1 MLYIW
6 LYYMI
11 SYIILYHIILY
22 YILSYYVILN
32 YIISYL
38 IVYHIIS
45 YIILSYIRLYYIT
58 YCIKLYY
65 IILYYIILCYITL
78 YYTILYY
85 ITFISIIP
93 ISSSSKKDSPAA
105 KGRSAY
111 SSHLNILRCP
121 YTSETLDLEYLLWKV
136 RGITNHPFGNG
147 LYHPFMVIWGMVY
160 CCFTRITP
168 IDQLHPHLGR
178 PDSIKHDKT
187 IHHGFI
193 QGRNH
198 RSVTV
203 VSPWNRLC
211 AEWMNGKGDGS
222 SHSAKDRPV
231 ILRLQLWFF

>member
-1 MLYIW
+1 M
-6 LYYMI
+6 
-11 SYIILYHIILY
+11 
-22 YILSYYVILN
+22 
-32 YIISYL
+32 YIISYHISYCL
-38 IVYHIIS
+38 ILD
-45 YIILSYIRLYYIT
+45 YIILHIVLN
-58 YCIKLYY
+58 Y
-65 IILYYIILCYITL
+65 IILYYTILYYITL

-93 ISSSSKKDSPAA
+93 ISSSSSKKDSPAA